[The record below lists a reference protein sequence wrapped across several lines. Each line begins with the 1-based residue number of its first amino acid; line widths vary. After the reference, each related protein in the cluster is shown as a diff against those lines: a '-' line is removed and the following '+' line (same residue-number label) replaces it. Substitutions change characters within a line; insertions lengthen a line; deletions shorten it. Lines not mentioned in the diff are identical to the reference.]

1 VTEVDLSIRIDA
13 SPSTVF
19 RYFVDPERMLQ
30 WMGVTAEVDPRPG
43 GVYRVDVSGHDVAC
57 GTFVEVQPD
66 ERVVW
71 SWGWQRSA
79 DVPPGSSTVEVT
91 LTPDG
96 DGTVVRLRHTGLP
109 DTEFG
114 AAHSRGWAHYTQRLV
129 IAASG
134 GDPGPD
140 PNRIGSDR

>member
-19 RYFVDPERMLQ
+19 QYFVDPQRMLT
-30 WMGVTAEVDPRPG
+30 WMGVTVEVDPQPG
-43 GVYRVDVSGHDVAC
+43 GRYRVDVRGRDVAA
-57 GTFVEVQPD
+57 GTFVEVRPD

-71 SWGWQRSA
+71 TWGWERS
-79 DVPPGSSTVEVT
+79 DEIPPGSSTVEVT

-96 DGTVVRLRHTGLP
+96 DGTLVRLRHTGLP
-109 DTEFG
+109 DTEVG
-114 AAHSRGWAHYTQRLV
+114 VAHSRGWEHYIQRLV
-129 IAASG
+129 IAAGG

-140 PNRIGSDR
+140 PNRKQ